1 MFANIYS
8 LAKTTNERVIGYMWI
23 IDQKALILVKLGVF
37 PILKNLFV
45 GESIPL
51 LKALYEGF
59 YAVRTLQGNSV
70 D

>member
-1 MFANIYS
+1 
-8 LAKTTNERVIGYMWI
+8 MWI